1 MPRGRKPASDA
12 GTLLYEAGVTQGT
25 LAQHLGVS
33 QAAVSNYLNGRRTP
47 PATFKSVLRVLVGP
61 TKARRITEALPS

>member
-12 GTLLYEAGVTQGT
+12 GSILYEAGVTQGQ
-25 LAQHLGVS
+25 LAEKLGVS
-33 QAAVSNYLNGRRTP
+33 QAAVSNYLNGRRQP
-47 PATFKSVLRVLVGP
+47 PKTFKSVLRTLVGP

>member
-1 MPRGRKPASDA
+1 M
-12 GTLLYEAGVTQGT
+12 LYEAGVRQGD
-25 LAQHLGVS
+25 LARHLGVS

-47 PATFKSVLRVLVGP
+47 PTGFKSALVELVGR